1 MIKLN
6 YKEKFAEILAS
17 SSFRFAVSFILFT
30 VAMTFIVSSQNFF
43 FQKIVE
49 NGISKKDVIAE
60 KTIVVVDT
68 KKTERQRKEVE
79 SKIEPVLTTAEDDF
93 VKTNLTSLENSIHA
107 IRSKNT
113 TRFTKKDE
121 LGALFDIPDD
131 NQRNYI
137 VSYLLNAN
145 DSALNKVFEQTKLTL
160 TNILATGISEKDFE
174 KDNLRK
180 IFQKHYA
187 LNLTKH

>member
-17 SSFRFAVSFILFT
+17 STFRFAVSFILFT

-93 VKTNLTSLENSIHA
+93 VKTNLTSLENSIHS

-174 KDNLRK
+174 QDNLRK

-187 LNLTKH
+187 FYYLH